1 MQGFV
6 IVGNMDYFLHLLDI
20 TRKAAQS
27 GTTQLDDELDETISY
42 EDSNI
47 DKEKIDLNASEIKD
61 IYVRLITLLICNF
74 NIRIY
79 LTVLYNKI

>member
-61 IYVRLITLLICNF
+61 IYVRLIILLIRYF
-74 NIRIY
+74 SFRIY
-79 LTVLYNKI
+79 HTVLYNKI